1 MKPAEFRRSLSDG
14 APPAAASAALKA
26 LWHLGRNEWDIAHR
40 IVQDDPG
47 RDAAWVHALVHRIEG
62 DDWNAGYWYGQ
73 AGRARSSGSIEA
85 EWAEIAEALLGR
97 D

>member
-1 MKPAEFRRSLSDG
+1 MELVEFRRSLADG
-14 APPAAASAALKA
+14 AAPTAVSGPLKA

-73 AGRARSSGSIEA
+73 ARRTRSTGSIEA
-85 EWAEIAEALLGR
+85 EWAEIAGELLGR
-97 D
+97 G